1 MNKNIGM
8 IRFLKENGFPVTIII
23 ETEDFKDKFEGAE
36 GFEGYHSVIKDE
48 EGKVITQFAHKDL
61 RARVHWANGYFTA
74 FKSDLMRASDALKIM
89 EAEKIL
95 KRIDQKK
102 ATLAEM
108 KEHNKAAWDIYGSEL
123 CAGGMLSEEEKL
135 QNEINQDMEKFLDTM
150 PNWLREYSGAQM

>member
-1 MNKNIGM
+1 MKNGM

-23 ETEDFKDKFEGAE
+23 ETEDFKDKLE

-48 EGKVITQFAHKDL
+48 DGKVISQFAHKDL

-74 FKSDLMRASDALKIM
+74 LKSDIMKASDALKFI

-95 KRIDQKK
+95 KGIDKKK
-102 ATLAEM
+102 ATLEEM
-108 KEHNKAAWDIYGSEL
+108 KEHHKSAWDIYGSEL

-135 QNEINQDMEKFLDTM
+135 QVEINQDMEKFLSTLPD
-150 PNWLREYSGAQM
+150 WLKEYSGAQI